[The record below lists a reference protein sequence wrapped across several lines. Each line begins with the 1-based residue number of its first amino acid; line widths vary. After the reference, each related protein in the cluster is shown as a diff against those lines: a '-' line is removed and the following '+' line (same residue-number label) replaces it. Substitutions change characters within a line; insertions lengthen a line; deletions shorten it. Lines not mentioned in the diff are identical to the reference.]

1 MIGEFCS
8 LFCPV
13 RSIHLLQR
21 LGHKSPQLRLRSLCA
36 PGCGLEPQGFYD
48 QISINISHK
57 RRKKEN
63 QICDLTKSDL
73 VSHES
78 WQIRTQI
85 HMSTCLHS
93 DFNYTPATPGWIKW
107 LIYTKRGWTQQF
119 PIKTMFGIND
129 CEPARIKPLQA
140 SIHPRLRAKFVP
152 AKKCVHHAPMCHLSA
167 GTQCYPDTNT
177 LVRQHSVFKQ
187 IPSQVPT
194 PNFLKCRHGNQET
207 NCVFDGKITE
217 LRTRFHVQT
226 IFLWDKHAMDSIIS
240 SVWNNYFC
248 QGLVCGHL
256 QTLAP
261 QNHIR
266 CMQSQQQYRHTHTYI
281 H

>member
-1 MIGEFCS
+1 M
-8 LFCPV
+8 
-13 RSIHLLQR
+13 
-21 LGHKSPQLRLRSLCA
+21 
-36 PGCGLEPQGFYD
+36 
-48 QISINISHK
+48 
-57 RRKKEN
+57 N
-63 QICDLTKSDL
+63 QICDLTKTDL

-85 HMSTCLHS
+85 HMSTCLHN

-167 GTQCYPDTNT
+167 GTQCYPDTDT

-207 NCVFDGKITE
+207 NCVFDGKITVSCE
-217 LRTRFHVQT
+217 RVSTCKQYFYEINMRWIQSYQMCETT
-226 IFLWDKHAMDSIIS
+226 IFVKVWFVGIYKHLHRKTTFDACRA
-240 SVWNNYFC
+240 NNN
-248 QGLVCGHL
+248 
-256 QTLAP
+256 TDT
-261 QNHIR
+261 
-266 CMQSQQQYRHTHTYI
+266 HTHTLEQNWI
-281 H
+281 IEVIRWELNPVNVR